1 MAAVDENTLSMEEIA
16 EAHSTL
22 RQIATGHWTARV
34 LHVATSLGLFDALG
48 RGMSAGD
55 LAQTLSTHPRATEM
69 LLSALAS
76 LGFVEKHKDHW
87 VPSAASRLFL
97 AKNSELYQGPL
108 ITLYADSWPRWQQLE
123 DALRSGSLGTV
134 NRGFD
139 ADFLHSMA
147 NSAAVTAPI
156 VASRLDLGRVNRML
170 DVGCGPATYSITFA
184 KKKPNLQVDA
194 LDLEPATQIARGY
207 VTQAGLSDRINL
219 MAGDYTNMSFGEAK
233 YDLVLLSNIL
243 PSHSISECKALLA
256 NVFNSL
262 TSEGMCVVND
272 FILKDDKTG
281 PLMSTLFGVNML
293 VNTAAGATF
302 SGWDLTDMMQTVG
315 YIRMQIV
322 PLDPTPYSLVVGM
335 HP

>member
-1 MAAVDENTLSMEEIA
+1 MPTGSTSARLRGARRDAGNTARGRASPSGQEMARTARIRAVIRRPLEARMAAVDENTLSMEEIA

-147 NSAAVTAPI
+147 
-156 VASRLDLGRVNRML
+156 
-170 DVGCGPATYSITFA
+170 
-184 KKKPNLQVDA
+184 
-194 LDLEPATQIARGY
+194 
-207 VTQAGLSDRINL
+207 
-219 MAGDYTNMSFGEAK
+219 
-233 YDLVLLSNIL
+233 
-243 PSHSISECKALLA
+243 
-256 NVFNSL
+256 
-262 TSEGMCVVND
+262 
-272 FILKDDKTG
+272 
-281 PLMSTLFGVNML
+281 
-293 VNTAAGATF
+293 
-302 SGWDLTDMMQTVG
+302 
-315 YIRMQIV
+315 
-322 PLDPTPYSLVVGM
+322 
-335 HP
+335 